1 MNWSLRKEKEMKDT
15 QRSKCYRWEN
25 KLRGANMVE
34 NVVIYLVRYLDWKVR
49 NMPAKNRGAGYNRKF
64 VASNGTERYFQNRV
78 CFIKKGRSAHS
89 WSQGMIDGKAI
100 VNMMLPTSWALQYA
114 VVLHEFAHSIEP
126 YDSHGPN
133 WMSTFC
139 ILLNRFHPD
148 HPSLE
153 SLARSL
159 DASGIKY
166 VPFKDNPWYR
176 GFCRVKFNADKAPAF
191 TKLIA
196 KAWADGKEIYG
207 KKHNATNWKL
217 RVMNLI
223 KRHNLDVVDQVGFH
237 NRWNDGML
245 EGQFGVYFENGES
258 VYFYADGEETPDE
271 KQAFWKDVYEELN
284 INYK

>member
-1 MNWSLRKEKEMKDT
+1 MNWSLRKEKEMKDA

-25 KLRGANMVE
+25 RLTVLYPMAE
-34 NVVIYLVRYLDWKVR
+34 NEVIYLVRYLDWKVR
-49 NMPAKNRGAGYNRKF
+49 NMPAKNRGADYNRKF

-78 CFIKKGRSAHS
+78 CFVKNGRTAHS
-89 WSQGMIDGKAI
+89 WGQGMIDGKAI
-100 VNMMLPTSWALQYA
+100 VNMMLPKTWALEFRT
-114 VVLHEFAHSIEP
+114 VLHEFAHSIEP
-126 YDSHGPN
+126 YDKHGAK
-133 WMSTFC
+133 WVSTYC
-139 ILLNRFHPD
+139 ILLNRFHPAK
-148 HPSLE
+148 PTLERMAE
-153 SLARSL
+153 SLDRA
-159 DASGIKY
+159 GIKY

-176 GFCRVKFNADKAPAF
+176 GFCRVKFDRKKAPAF

-223 KRHNLDVVDQVGFH
+223 KKHNLDVVDH
-237 NRWNDGML
+237 ISLDLDGWL
-245 EGQFGVYFENGES
+245 DGQFTVYFENGES

-271 KQAFWKDVYEELN
+271 KQAFWKNVYEELN